1 MAIKDWPGYL
11 ITMTESVRHHIAD
24 EAHWNDFVVECGGEL
39 ITPLIARQGVQNAD
53 YLFREQRFVIELKE
67 LKTEFFDPHIVRIG
81 QAAKELHENP
91 TEEAFLQ
98 FERKL
103 FSILEAPL
111 QRILKKAN
119 RQIRES
125 KLELAVENY
134 LGLVVCINNGFIG
147 FPPFVVTDMLHRILA
162 RERFSSIQGLVYLT
176 NHAVRLAGHEDGA
189 FLWWPYIGGKS
200 RTEVEVFTDWLAEKW
215 ADYAAARVGAVRATW
230 DSIPNLRG
238 AKIIGSPTP

>member
-1 MAIKDWPGYL
+1 MVE
-11 ITMTESVRHHIAD
+11 TVRRHIAD
-24 EAHWNDFVVECGGEL
+24 EAHWNEFVVECGGEL
-39 ITPLIARQGVQNAD
+39 IAPLISRQGVQNAD
-53 YLFREQRFVIELKE
+53 YLFREQRFVVELKE
-67 LKTEFFDPHIVRIG
+67 LQTEFFDPLIVRIG

-91 TEEAFLQ
+91 TEEAFHK

-103 FSILEAPL
+103 FSTLEAPL

-125 KLELAVENY
+125 KVELSLEDHQ
-134 LGLVVCINNGFIG
+134 GLVVCINNGFIG
-147 FPPFVVTDMLHRILA
+147 FPPFVVTDILHRILA

-189 FLWWPYIGGKS
+189 FLWWPYVGGE
-200 RTEVEVFTDWLAEKW
+200 TPIVVEAFADWLGDRW
-215 ADYAAARVGAVRATW
+215 ADYAAARLEAEQAPWGSVP
-230 DSIPNLRG
+230 SLRG